1 MKSQLLDDLA
11 DMIRTPSVNPFEGE
25 MPVPAPEEAM
35 AQLYETK
42 LAALGLEV
50 HSQPVSQGR
59 RNVWG
64 VLRGSGSGPTV
75 MLAGHMDTVGV
86 EGYES
91 PFDPVILDGKIYGR
105 GSCDMKAG
113 LAAYLEVVRRLQ
125 DTGTT
130 LKGDLILAAVVDEEH
145 AMRGSNH
152 FGLQGPKIDH
162 AIIAEPSELAIC
174 PVHKGQMCFSLRT
187 KGVSVHSSLPHK
199 GINAVNHMCRVV
211 VALEDYA
218 AELATRTP
226 HPMAGLPTLN
236 IGTIRGGN
244 SVSSVADWCMID
256 IDRRTIPGEDHGAV
270 MDEIRAVVAA
280 VAAAIPQMDYEFIIA
295 DLDVPALGTPNSA
308 PTVQA
313 LQAATTAVL
322 GQSAE
327 IRSFSGSTDA
337 PNFRCEAVICGP
349 GALAQCHSLNEW
361 VDVTQVEQA
370 VDIYLHAV
378 QALQNEVQTP

>member
-1 MKSQLLDDLA
+1 MSALLDDLA
-11 DMIRTPSVNPFEGE
+11 DLIRTPSVNPFEGE

-35 AQLYETK
+35 AQLYEAK

-50 HSQPVSQGR
+50 TSAPVSNGR

-64 VLRGSGSGPTV
+64 RLAGKGDGPTV

-86 EGYES
+86 EGYDS
-91 PFDPVILDGKIYGR
+91 PFEPVVKDGKIHGR

-125 DTGTT
+125 ASGTR
-130 LKGDLILAAVVDEEH
+130 LSGDLILAAVVDEEH
-145 AMRGSNH
+145 AMSGSNH

-199 GINAVNHMCRVV
+199 GINAINHMARVV

-218 AELATRTP
+218 EQLATRTP

-244 SVSSVADWCMID
+244 SVSSVADTCMID
-256 IDRRTIPGEDHGAV
+256 IDRRTIPGEDHRVV
-270 MDEIRAVVAA
+270 MNEIRAVVAS
-280 VAAAIPQMDYEFIIA
+280 VAASIPDMDYEFITA
-295 DLDVPALGTPNSA
+295 DLDVPALGTPESA
-308 PTVQA
+308 PTVRA
-313 LQAATTAVL
+313 LKAATLQVL
-322 GQSAE
+322 GHSAE

-361 VDVTQVEQA
+361 VEVAQIEQA
-370 VDIYLHAV
+370 VEIYLRAV
-378 QALQNEVQTP
+378 QALQTNIQP

>member
-1 MKSQLLDDLA
+1 MSALLDDLA
-11 DMIRTPSVNPFEGE
+11 DLIRTPSVNPFEGE

-35 AQLYETK
+35 AQLYEAK

-50 HSQPVSQGR
+50 TSAPVSNGR

-64 VLRGSGSGPTV
+64 RLAGKGDGPTV

-86 EGYES
+86 EGYDS
-91 PFDPVILDGKIYGR
+91 PFEPVVKDGKIHGR

-125 DTGTT
+125 ASGTR
-130 LKGDLILAAVVDEEH
+130 LSGDLILAAVVDEEH
-145 AMRGSNH
+145 AMSGSNH

-199 GINAVNHMCRVV
+199 GINAINHMARVV

-218 AELATRTP
+218 EQLATRTP

-244 SVSSVADWCMID
+244 SVSSVADTCMID
-256 IDRRTIPGEDHGAV
+256 IDRRTIPGEDHRVV
-270 MDEIRAVVAA
+270 MDEIRAVVAS
-280 VAAAIPQMDYEFIIA
+280 VAASIPDMDYAFITA
-295 DLDVPALGTPNSA
+295 DLDVPALGTPESA
-308 PTVQA
+308 PAVRA
-313 LQAATTAVL
+313 LQAATAQVL
-322 GQSAE
+322 GHSSE

-361 VDVTQVEQA
+361 VEVAQIEQA
-370 VDIYLHAV
+370 VEIYLSAV
-378 QALQNEVQTP
+378 QALSSAP

>member
-1 MKSQLLDDLA
+1 MSQMLDDLM
-11 DMIRTPSVNPFEGE
+11 DMVRTPSVNPFEGE

-42 LAALGLEV
+42 LAELGLEV
-50 HSQPVSQGR
+50 HSTPVSQGR

-64 VLRGSGSGPTV
+64 RLKGSGGGPTI

-86 EGYES
+86 EGYDG
-91 PFDPVILDGKIYGR
+91 PFQPFIEDGKMHGR
-105 GSCDMKAG
+105 GACDMKAG
-113 LAAYLEVVRRLQ
+113 LAAYLEVVRQLKAAG
-125 DTGTT
+125 DT
-130 LKGDLILAAVVDEEH
+130 LNGDLILAAVVDEEH
-145 AMRGSNH
+145 AMTGSDH
-152 FGLQGPKIDH
+152 FGLNGPKIDH

-174 PVHKGQMCFSLRT
+174 PVHKGQMCFGLRT

-211 VALEDYA
+211 VALEEYA
-218 AELATRTP
+218 AELTTRTP
-226 HPMAGLPTLN
+226 HPMAGYPTLN

-244 SVSSVADWCMID
+244 SVSSVADWCTID
-256 IDRRTIPGEDHGAV
+256 IDRRTIPGEDHEAV
-270 MDEIRAVVAA
+270 MAEIQAVVAT
-280 VAAAIPQMDYEFIIA
+280 VAANIPDMDYEFITA

-313 LQAATTAVL
+313 LEAATAAVL
-322 GQSAE
+322 GTSAE

-361 VDVTQVEQA
+361 VEIKQIEQA
-370 VDIYLHAV
+370 VEIYLHAIRS
-378 QALQNEVQTP
+378 LQTTGATA

>member
-1 MKSQLLDDLA
+1 MSQLLDDL
-11 DMIRTPSVNPFEGE
+11 MEMVRIPSVNPFDGE
-25 MPVPAPEEAM
+25 MPSPAPEEAM
-35 AQLYETK
+35 AQLYEGK

-50 HSQPVSQGR
+50 ESTPVSHGR

-64 VLRGSGSGPTV
+64 RLKGSGSGPTI

-86 EGYES
+86 EGYDG
-91 PFDPVILDGKIYGR
+91 PFDPFIKDGKMHGR
-105 GSCDMKAG
+105 GACDMKAG

-125 DTGTT
+125 AADNG
-130 LKGDLILAAVVDEEH
+130 LSGDLILAAVVDEEH
-145 AMRGSNH
+145 AMTGSDH
-152 FGLQGPKIDH
+152 FGLNGPSIDH

-174 PVHKGQMCFSLRT
+174 PVHKGQMCFGLRT

-218 AELATRTP
+218 ATLSTRTP
-226 HPMAGLPTLN
+226 HPMAGHPTLN

-244 SVSSVADWCMID
+244 SVSSVADWCTID
-256 IDRRTIPGEDHGAV
+256 IDRRTIPGEDHEAV
-270 MDEIRAVVAA
+270 MAEIAAVVAGVA
-280 VAAAIPQMDYEFIIA
+280 VDIPEMDYEFINA

-313 LQAATTAVL
+313 LESATAAVL
-322 GQSAE
+322 GAPSE

-361 VDVTQVEQA
+361 VEVAQIEQA
-370 VDIYLHAV
+370 VEIYLHAIR
-378 QALQNEVQTP
+378 ALQPGH